1 MKKIFEIV
9 FREEGYKMAEALD
22 GLKRTNM
29 CGELREAHISNK
41 VTVMGWVQ
49 RKRNLGG
56 LVFIDLRDRTGLL
69 QLVFGEEINK
79 EAFVKAD
86 LVKPEYCIAVTGE
99 LIKRQSPNE
108 NLPTGLVELKGE
120 SIKILSESE
129 TPPIY
134 IKENLDA
141 SENVRLKYRYLDL
154 RRPDM
159 QRIFMIRHK
168 TTKVVRDFLDENG
181 FLEIETP
188 MLTKSTPEGARDYL
202 VPSRNY
208 PGKFYALP
216 QSPQLFKQ
224 LLMVSGYDKYFQIA
238 RCFRDED
245 LRSNRQPEFTQ
256 VDIEMSFVE
265 EDDVIAVNEALIKKL
280 FKEVVNEDV
289 VLPIK
294 RITYKEAMDKY
305 GSDKPD
311 LRFGM
316 EIVDISQEVKD
327 CEFVVFKN
335 AIDNSGSVRAIKVSN
350 AADMGRKKLDK
361 LGEFVKTYKAKGL
374 AWIACKDDGIKS
386 PIAKFFSEEQMQAIL
401 NKVEAKT
408 GDLVLIVAD
417 KDSVVL
423 QTLGALRL
431 QVAKDL
437 EILKDNKEFNFV
449 WVTQFPLVDYN
460 EEENR
465 YVAAHHPFTMP
476 MDEDIQYL
484 ESDPGRVRAKAYDI
498 VLNGE
503 ELGGGSIRI
512 HNSKLQETMLKVLGF
527 TQEKAWE
534 RFGFLL
540 ESFKYGPPPHG
551 GLAFGLDRIVMF
563 LAGTE
568 NIKDV
573 IAFPKNQNA
582 YCPMSEAPNVV
593 DDKQLNELGI
603 LITDEK
609 K

>member
-1 MKKIFEIV
+1 
-9 FREEGYKMAEALD
+9 MAEALD

-29 CGELREAHISNK
+29 CGDLRESHISNI

-56 LVFIDLRDRTGLL
+56 LVFIDIRDRTGLL

-79 EAFVKAD
+79 EAFLKAD
-86 LVKPEYCIAVTGE
+86 LAKPEYCIAVTGE
-99 LIKRQSPNE
+99 LVKRQSPNE

-120 SIKILSESE
+120 NIKILSESE

-134 IKENLDA
+134 IKEGLDA
-141 SENVRLKYRYLDL
+141 AENIRLKYRYLDL

-159 QRIFMIRHK
+159 QKIFMIRSK

-208 PGKFYALP
+208 PGMFYALP

-224 LLMVSGYDKYFQIA
+224 LLMVSGYDKYFQLA

-245 LRSNRQPEFTQ
+245 LRANRQPEFTQ
-256 VDIEMSFVE
+256 IDIEMSFVE
-265 EDDVIAVNEALIKKL
+265 EDDVIAVNEALIKKV

-289 VLPIK
+289 RLPIRRMK
-294 RITYKEAMDKY
+294 YKEAMSKY

-311 LRFGM
+311 IRFGM
-316 EIVDISQEVKD
+316 EINDITNEVKE
-327 CEFVVFKN
+327 CEFVVFKS
-335 AIDNSGSVRAIKVSN
+335 AIENGGSVRAIKVDNHS
-350 AADMGRKKLDK
+350 DMGRKKLDK
-361 LGEFVKTYKAKGL
+361 LGEFVKTYRAKGL
-374 AWIACKDDGIKS
+374 AWIACKEDGIKS
-386 PIAKFFSEEQMQAIL
+386 PIAKFLSDEQMQDIL
-401 NKVEAKT
+401 NKVDAKT

-417 KDSVVL
+417 KDSVAL
-423 QTLGALRL
+423 QSLGALRL
-431 QVAKDL
+431 QVAKEL

-449 WVTQFPLVDYN
+449 WITEFPLFDYS

-465 YVAAHHPFTMP
+465 YIAAHHPFTMP
-476 MDEDIQYL
+476 MDEDLQYL

-512 HNSKLQETMLKVLGF
+512 HSSDLQETMFKVLGF
-527 TQEKAWE
+527 TREKAWE

-540 ESFKYGPPPHG
+540 EAFKYGPPPHG
-551 GLAFGLDRIVMF
+551 GLAFGLDRMIMF

-582 YCPMSEAPNVV
+582 YCPMSEAPNMV
-593 DDKQLNELGI
+593 DEKQLKELGI
-603 LITDEK
+603 TKTEGK
-609 K
+609 